1 MVVCVDEAEANQ
13 VNRALSV
20 QRAKQKPVGIG
31 VIRPAKLGQRGNPGP
46 LGRQPL
52 LRGWNLLPRTAARF
66 FSVSESDLA
75 AWRKQGA
82 GPFHLQYE
90 NGAVRYQL
98 GELAAWLA
106 DGFHDNGESWNL
118 LVAAGAV
125 SAEIGLQEAP
135 ISNAAR

>member
-1 MVVCVDEAEANQ
+1 MVVCVDDAEANQ
-13 VNRALSV
+13 VNRALNV
-20 QRAKQKPVGIG
+20 QRAKQKPAGSVKMMPCKSGVGSG
-31 VIRPAKLGQRGNPGP
+31 LSPPTKQKF
-46 LGRQPL
+46 

-66 FSVSESDLA
+66 FSVAESDLA
-75 AWRKQGA
+75 AWRDEGV

-106 DGFHDNGESWNL
+106 DGFHDQGESWNL

-125 SAEIGLQEAP
+125 SADVSAQMAP
-135 ISNAAR
+135 NSNAFR